1 MELTEKRVKETLF
14 NIKYYKFKN
23 NEENSNPQKIL
34 INKEENE
41 ILFKKCDLNNENS
54 INKEKLE
61 DKNLLNSSFKDIEST
76 YITSF
81 DTLNNTYLF
90 YSGGSKNI
98 INIKEKI
105 D

>member
-1 MELTEKRVKETLF
+1 M
-14 NIKYYKFKN
+14 FKKN
-23 NEENSNPQKIL
+23 DTKIENS
-34 INKEENE
+34 
-41 ILFKKCDLNNENS
+41 F
-54 INKEKLE
+54 NKEKLK

-98 INIKEKI
+98 INIKDKI
-105 D
+105 E